1 MCMSRGF
8 HFQDPMFA
16 KQCIVRAHHSQS
28 HSAAASYSYQDQELQ
43 LPAMAMLTSMAM
55 EGCFPL
61 HRLCFRPAKDL
72 QIQDQE
78 VAGIYGHAASDRGR
92 NNAGCG
98 TEDGRF
104 QFLGHFTCV
113 RQRPNAQSRV
123 GFGHQPDICVYM
135 D

>member
-1 MCMSRGF
+1 MCMSRCF
-8 HFQDPMFA
+8 HSQDPMFA

-28 HSAAASYSYQDQELQ
+28 HSAAASYSYQELQ
-43 LPAMAMLTSMAM
+43 LPAMAMSTSM
-55 EGCFPL
+55 EGRFPL
-61 HRLCFRPAKDL
+61 LRLCFRPAKDL

-123 GFGHQPDICVYM
+123 FGHQPDICVYM